1 MEPDNPGRT
10 TPAVAVRGLTKYFHD
25 ESRGEVRAVDD
36 VSFECHAG
44 EIFGL
49 LGANGA
55 GKTTTLRILATIL
68 KADAGSA
75 ALMGHDVTAAPE
87 EVRKNLGFNS
97 ATTGLYP
104 RLTTRETLDFF
115 GRINGVPPSEVS
127 GRVDALIERFGI
139 ASYADARVDRL
150 SQGMKQKVSIA
161 RTVVHDPPVL
171 IFDEPTV
178 GLDVLNALEMLKVI
192 GKFRDEGK
200 AIIFSTHIM
209 SEAEKLCDRIA
220 IIHRGRIH
228 ACDSLANLR
237 ARTGKHYLEDVF
249 VHFVQQSDG
258 TAVG

>member
-97 ATTGLYP
+97 ATT
-104 RLTTRETLDFF
+104 
-115 GRINGVPPSEVS
+115 
-127 GRVDALIERFGI
+127 
-139 ASYADARVDRL
+139 AS
-150 SQGMKQKVSIA
+150 
-161 RTVVHDPPVL
+161 
-171 IFDEPTV
+171 
-178 GLDVLNALEMLKVI
+178 
-192 GKFRDEGK
+192 
-200 AIIFSTHIM
+200 
-209 SEAEKLCDRIA
+209 
-220 IIHRGRIH
+220 IH
-228 ACDSLANLR
+228 ASLPVKLSIFLDASMECR
-237 ARTGKHYLEDVF
+237 HQR
-249 VHFVQQSDG
+249 
-258 TAVG
+258 